1 MNKILEYQKLD
12 AEKLKIEKSLGNIEE
27 RQIMNKMITFVKD
40 AQNKSLQ
47 IELSSK
53 KLIEDYENLRK
64 SYESNTSN
72 IEKLTKTTVKTMSK
86 EELDDCLKRVNA
98 LSSELFMIERN
109 IGILIQKINEK
120 LKEFEATK
128 NSAGKAR
135 AKHKEAKA
143 KYDAKVS
150 ELQPKI
156 SEIENKLS
164 KMEKEI
170 PAEILTKYKGLK
182 NDGIFP
188 ILVPLQ
194 DKSCGGCRMEI
205 PSKILD
211 KLKNSDV
218 IQCEHCRRI
227 IYR

>member
-1 MNKILEYQKLD
+1 MNKILEYQKID
-12 AEKLKIEKSLGNIEE
+12 AEKLRVEKSLNNIEE
-27 RQIMNKMITFVKD
+27 RQVMNKMIAFVKD

-47 IELSSK
+47 IEQSSK
-53 KLIEDYENLRK
+53 KLIEDYENLKK
-64 SYESNTSN
+64 SYEANTSN
-72 IEKLTKTTVKTMSK
+72 IENLTKTNVSTMSK
-86 EELDDCLKRVNA
+86 DELDACLKRVNA

-120 LKEFEATK
+120 LKEFEVTK

-143 KYDAKVS
+143 KYDAKV
-150 ELQPKI
+150 EEIQPKI
-156 SEIENKLS
+156 NELEAKLS
-164 KMEKEI
+164 AMEKEI
-170 PAEILTKYKGLK
+170 PADVLSKYKSLK

-205 PSKILD
+205 PSKTLD
-211 KLKNSDV
+211 KLKNTDV
-218 IQCEHCRRI
+218 VQCEHCRRI
-227 IYR
+227 VYK

>member
-12 AEKLKIEKSLGNIEE
+12 AEKIKVEKSLNNIEE
-27 RQIMNKMITFVKD
+27 RQVMNKMIAFVKD

-47 IELSSK
+47 IEQSSK

-72 IEKLTKTTVKTMSK
+72 IEKLTKTNVATMSK
-86 EELDDCLKRVNA
+86 EELDACLKKVNA

-143 KYDAKVS
+143 KYDAKV
-150 ELQPKI
+150 EEIQPKI
-156 SEIENKLS
+156 AEIDKKLAA
-164 KMEKEI
+164 MEKEI
-170 PAEILTKYKGLK
+170 PADILSKYKALK

-188 ILVPLQ
+188 ILVPVQ
-194 DKSCGGCRMEI
+194 DKNCGGCRMEI
-205 PSKILD
+205 PSKTLD
-211 KLKNSDV
+211 KLKTSDV

>member
-27 RQIMNKMITFVKD
+27 RQIMNKMIAFVKD

-47 IELSSK
+47 IEQSSK

-64 SYESNTSN
+64 SYDSNTSN

-143 KYDAKVS
+143 KYDAKVA

>member
-12 AEKLKIEKSLGNIEE
+12 AEKIRIEKSLNNIEE
-27 RQIMNKMITFVKD
+27 RQVMNKMIAFVKD

-47 IELSSK
+47 IEQSSK

-64 SYESNTSN
+64 SYETNTSN
-72 IEKLTKTTVKTMSK
+72 IEKLTKTNVSSMTK
-86 EELDDCLKRVNA
+86 EELDACLKKVNA

-143 KYDAKVS
+143 KYDAKV
-150 ELQPKI
+150 EEIEPKI
-156 SEIENKLS
+156 SEIDKKLS
-164 KMEKEI
+164 AMEKEI
-170 PAEILTKYKGLK
+170 PAEIMAKYKGLK

-194 DKSCGGCRMEI
+194 DKTCGGCRMEI
-205 PSKILD
+205 PSKTLD
-211 KLKNSDV
+211 KLKNTDV

-227 IYR
+227 VYK

>member
-27 RQIMNKMITFVKD
+27 RQIMNKMIAFVKD

-47 IELSSK
+47 IEQSSK

-64 SYESNTSN
+64 SYDSNTSN

-143 KYDAKVS
+143 KYDAKVA

-205 PSKILD
+205 PSKI
-211 KLKNSDV
+211 
-218 IQCEHCRRI
+218 
-227 IYR
+227 